1 MSASR
6 NRLCAVEVD
15 HDDARFNPVLVAEQ
29 AIAISDILA
38 ENRFEVIGRERGPYR
53 LMVSTRSSR
62 LTFHIATSEDVP
74 LVSHTLSF
82 MPLKRVI
89 NDYVAIYKSH
99 SRAAAA
105 GDHYR
110 TEAIDMGRRA
120 IHNEG
125 SDLLRERLS
134 KWIDTDRST
143 ARRLFT
149 LVAAPF
155 LVSATL

>member
-1 MSASR
+1 MSIAH
-6 NRLCAVEVD
+6 NRICSVQVD
-15 HDDARFNPVLVAEQ
+15 HDYDQFSPVLVAEQ
-29 AIAISDILA
+29 AIAISDLL
-38 ENRFEVIGRERGPYR
+38 EDNRFEVIGQERGPYR
-53 LMVSTRSSR
+53 LRVSTRNSR
-62 LTFHIATSEDVP
+62 LTLHIATSGEE
-74 LVSHTLSF
+74 LVGSHTLSF
-82 MPLKRVI
+82 TPLRRVI
-89 NDYVAIYKSH
+89 SDYVAIYESH
-99 SRAAAA
+99 ARAAAA

-110 TEAIDMGRRA
+110 TEAIDMGRRS

>member
-6 NRLCAVEVD
+6 NRLCAVQVD
-15 HDDARFNPVLVAEQ
+15 HDDDRFSPVLVAEQ
-29 AIAISDILA
+29 AVAISDILA

-53 LMVSTRSSR
+53 LKVSTRNSC
-62 LTFHIATSEDVP
+62 LTLHIATSEDVP
-74 LVSHTLSF
+74 VVSHTLSF
-82 MPLKRVI
+82 TPLKRVI
-89 NDYVAIYKSH
+89 KEYVAIYESH

-125 SDLLRERLS
+125 SELLRERLS
-134 KWIDTDRST
+134 RWIDTDRST

-149 LVAAPF
+149 LVAAPY
-155 LVSATL
+155 LLSATL